1 MSARTRANE
10 PLGTDEATGKNI
22 YALIGPYGPYVQLGD
37 NEDPEKPKRISLPKG
52 KNLEDVDLEFAKKL
66 LSLPR
71 EIGYDPETGKKVS
84 ASIGRFGPYV
94 TSNGK
99 FKSVKNVED
108 LFTIGVDE
116 AVELLKQARSK
127 PVLKELGKHP
137 ETDENLQILKG
148 RFGPY
153 VTDGKTNVSLPKG
166 TDPESVTLEQAV
178 EMLKTAPAKGKAGKT
193 RTKNQQPGQPPQRVH
208 NQIQNLDTLPDEI
221 QCGGNSRGSG
231 GGTKPAVRKRFIK
244 RPATK

>member
-1 MSARTRANE
+1 
-10 PLGTDEATGKNI
+10 
-22 YALIGPYGPYVQLGD
+22 
-37 NEDPEKPKRISLPKG
+37 
-52 KNLEDVDLEFAKKL
+52 
-66 LSLPR
+66 
-71 EIGYDPETGKKVS
+71 
-84 ASIGRFGPYV
+84 
-94 TSNGK
+94 
-99 FKSVKNVED
+99 
-108 LFTIGVDE
+108 
-116 AVELLKQARSK
+116 VELLKQARSK

-193 RTKNQQPGQPPQRVH
+193 RTKKSTTRA
-208 NQIQNLDTLPDEI
+208 TTAKKSTTK
-221 QCGGNSRGSG
+221 SRTS
-231 GGTKPAVRKRFIK
+231 TRSRTKSSVAETPEEAEEEQKPAVRKRFIK